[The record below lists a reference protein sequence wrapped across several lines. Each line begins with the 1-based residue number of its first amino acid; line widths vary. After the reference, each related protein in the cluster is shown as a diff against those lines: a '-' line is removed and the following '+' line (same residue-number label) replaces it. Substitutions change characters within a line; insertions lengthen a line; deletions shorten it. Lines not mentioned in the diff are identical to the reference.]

1 MSEET
6 KAIIRRYYEQLWNH
20 WDLAVA
26 DELVAPTVRFRGS
39 LGIAVEGLD
48 GFRGYVETVR
58 RAFPD
63 FHNAIQELI
72 AEGDT
77 VVARLRYGGT
87 HRGELFGLPAT
98 GRRVVYDGVAIFRLR
113 DGKIAEGW
121 VLGDTFALRQQVGA
135 LSPPRDASAGA

>member
-1 MSEET
+1 MSQQT
-6 KAIIRRYYEQLWNH
+6 KAIIRRYYEGLWNR

-26 DELVAPTVRFRGS
+26 NEILAPNLRFRGS

-48 GFRGYVETVR
+48 GFRDYVETVR

-77 VVARLRYGGT
+77 VVARLRYSGT
-87 HRGELFGLPAT
+87 HRGELFGVPAT
-98 GRRVVYDGVAIFRLR
+98 GKRVAYDGVAIFRLR
-113 DGKIAEGW
+113 GGKIAEGW
-121 VLGDTFALRQQVGA
+121 VLGDTLALRQQLGA
-135 LSPPRDASAGA
+135 WS